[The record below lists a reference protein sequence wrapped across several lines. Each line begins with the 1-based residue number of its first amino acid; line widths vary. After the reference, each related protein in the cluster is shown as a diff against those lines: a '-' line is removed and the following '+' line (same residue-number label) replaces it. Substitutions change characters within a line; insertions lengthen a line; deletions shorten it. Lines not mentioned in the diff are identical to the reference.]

1 MAMRVFVTGA
11 TGFIGSAVVRE
22 LLEARHQV
30 LGLARSDAGARALEA
45 AGASVHRGDIEHLDG
60 LKSGAAQAEAVIHL
74 AFSHDFSKF
83 AQNSEQERRAI
94 EALGD
99 ALMGTQKLLI
109 VTSGTGMAGA
119 AAGRASTEDDAPV
132 RSDGFPRAPE
142 NAAQAVA
149 ERGVRVGVVRL
160 PQVHDTRKAGLVTY
174 LIAVAREKGFSAYV
188 AAGENHWPAAHVADV
203 ARLYRLALEKTDG
216 HARYHA
222 VAEEGVRLREIAE
235 VVGKGLKLPVR
246 SLPAS
251 EAPVHF
257 GWMGHFAGADLRAS
271 SAKTRQG
278 LGWEPTGPGLMQD
291 LEKLEWV

>member
-1 MAMRVFVTGA
+1 MRVFVTGA

-30 LGLARSDAGARALEA
+30 LGLARSEAGARALEA
-45 AGASVHRGDIEHLDG
+45 AGAAVQRGDVEHLDG
-60 LKSGAAQAEAVIHL
+60 LKGGAAQADAVIHL
-74 AFSHDFSKF
+74 AFNHDFSKF
-83 AQNSEQERRAI
+83 AQSSEQERQAI

-99 ALMGTQKLLI
+99 ALMGTKKVLI

-119 AAGRASTEDDAPV
+119 AVGRATTEDDAPV
-132 RSDGFPRAPE
+132 SSDGFPRAPE
-142 NAAQAVA
+142 KATEAVA
-149 ERGVRVGVVRL
+149 QRGVRVGVVRL

-188 AAGENHWPAAHVADV
+188 GAGENQWPAAHVADV
-203 ARLYRLALEKTDG
+203 ARLYRLALEKTDRY
-216 HARYHA
+216 ARYHA

-251 EAPVHF
+251 EAPGHF

-271 SAKTRQG
+271 SAMTRRV
-278 LGWEPTGPGLMQD
+278 LGWEPTGPRLMQD

>member
-1 MAMRVFVTGA
+1 MRVFVTGA

-22 LLEARHQV
+22 LLGAGHQV

-45 AGASVHRGDIEHLDG
+45 AGAQVHRGDVEHLEG
-60 LKSGAAQAEAVIHL
+60 LKSGAAQADAVIHL

-83 AQNSEQERRAI
+83 AQSSEQERRAI

-99 ALMGTQKLLI
+99 ALMGTRKLLI

-119 AAGRASTEDDAPV
+119 AAGRATTEDDAPV
-132 RSDGFPRAPE
+132 SADGFPRAPE
-142 NAAQAVA
+142 KAAEVVA
-149 ERGVRVGVVRL
+149 QRGVRVGVVRL
-160 PQVHDTRKAGLVTY
+160 PQVHDTRKAGLCTY

-188 AAGENHWPAAHVADV
+188 GAGENHWPAAQVSDV
-203 ARLYRLALEKTDG
+203 ARLYRLALERTEG
-216 HARYHA
+216 YARYHA

-235 VVGKGLKLPVR
+235 VVGKGL
-246 SLPAS
+246 SLPARSIQAS
-251 EAPVHF
+251 EAPGHF

-271 SAKTRQG
+271 SAKTRQA